1 MKYNA
6 AKLEQE
12 IARDLLITKE
22 SFRKAFPSLQRIRKR
37 YPNRSKEDLDD
48 HRADITS
55 LLEKYK

>member
-6 AKLEQE
+6 AELEKS
-12 IARDLLITKE
+12 IARNLKVTKAA
-22 SFRKAFPSLQRIRKR
+22 FRKAFPSLQRIRKS
-37 YPNRSKEDLDD
+37 YPKRSKEDLDD